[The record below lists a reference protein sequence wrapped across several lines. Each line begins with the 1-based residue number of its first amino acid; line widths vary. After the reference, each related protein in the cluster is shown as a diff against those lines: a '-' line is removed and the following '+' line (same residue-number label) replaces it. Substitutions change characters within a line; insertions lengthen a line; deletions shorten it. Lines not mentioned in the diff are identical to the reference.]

1 MDWKNFRVRKDISLA
16 PFTTWKVG
24 GVAQWYAEPTTEE
37 LPGLLRLAREH
48 GVPVFFLGRGSNVLI
63 ADEGLPGLVIHTWKA
78 LLGIRRIGEDM
89 VEAEAGVPLPRLSRF
104 VADLGCAG
112 FEFLI
117 GIPGTV
123 GGGVV
128 INAGLRAPLRREV
141 QDILAEVDIVELDGK
156 IITLPASEIGLRYR
170 HSNLFDRGSF
180 VLRARFVLQDFASG
194 SDVIRRRTAH
204 HLLERK
210 QKQPLSRQTA
220 GSTFKQVRAGPATGW
235 YLEKAELK
243 GRRVGGAVVS
253 VKHANWIETD
263 ATATATDVSEL
274 MKIMVN
280 EVHSKFGVVIKREV
294 RFLPEDTSF
303 QA

>member
-1 MDWKNFRVRKDISLA
+1 VDWKNFEVRADISLA

-24 GVAQWYAEPTTEE
+24 GVAQWYAEPAAEE
-37 LPGLLRLAREH
+37 LPGLLRLAREN

-63 ADEGLPGLVIHTWKA
+63 ADEGLPGLVVHTWKA
-78 LLGIRRIGEDM
+78 LSGIRRIGEDM

-141 QDILAEVDIVELDGK
+141 LDILAEVDIIEVDGK
-156 IITLPASEIGLRYR
+156 IITLSASEIGLRYR

-210 QKQPLSRQTA
+210 QNQPLSRQTA

-235 YLEKAELK
+235 YLEQARLK

-253 VKHANWIETD
+253 EKHANWIETD
-263 ATATATDVSEL
+263 ATATATDVKEL
-274 MKIMVN
+274 MEVMVN

>member
-1 MDWKNFRVRKDISLA
+1 VDWQDFVVRKDISLA

-24 GVAQWYAEPTTEE
+24 GVAQWYAEPAAEE
-37 LPGLLRLAREH
+37 LPGLLRLAREN
-48 GVPVFFLGRGSNVLI
+48 GVPVFFLGRGSNILI
-63 ADEGLPGLVIHTWKA
+63 ADEGLPGLVIHTWKV
-78 LLGIRRIGEDM
+78 LSGIRRIGEDM

-141 QDILAEVDIVELDGK
+141 SDILAEVDIVEADGK
-156 IITLPASEIGLRYR
+156 TISLSASEIGLRYR
-170 HSNLFDRGSF
+170 HSNLLDRGCF
-180 VLRARFVLQDFASG
+180 VLRARFLLQDFASG
-194 SDVIRRRTAH
+194 SDVIRRRTGH

-210 QKQPLSRQTA
+210 QNQPLSRQTA

-235 YLEKAELK
+235 YLEQAGLK
-243 GRRVGGAVVS
+243 GHRVGGAVVS
-253 VKHANWIETD
+253 EKHANWIETD
-263 ATATATDVSEL
+263 VTATATDVKEL
-274 MKIMVN
+274 MKVMVN
-280 EVHSKFGVVIKREV
+280 EVQAKFGVVIQREV
-294 RFLPEDTSF
+294 RFLPEDVSF

>member
-1 MDWKNFRVRKDISLA
+1 MDWQDFVVRKDISLA

-24 GVAQWYAEPTTEE
+24 GVAQWYAEPAAEE
-37 LPGLLRLAREH
+37 LPGLLRLAREN
-48 GVPVFFLGRGSNVLI
+48 GVPVFFLGRGSNILI
-63 ADEGLPGLVIHTWKA
+63 ADEGLPGLVIHTWKV
-78 LLGIRRIGEDM
+78 LSGIRRIGEDM

-141 QDILAEVDIVELDGK
+141 SDILAEVDIVEADGK
-156 IITLPASEIGLRYR
+156 TISLSASEIGLRYR
-170 HSNLFDRGSF
+170 HSNLLDRGCF
-180 VLRARFVLQDFASG
+180 VLRARFLLQDFASG
-194 SDVIRRRTAH
+194 SDVIRRRTGH

-210 QKQPLSRQTA
+210 QNQPLSRQTA

-235 YLEKAELK
+235 YLEQAGLK
-243 GRRVGGAVVS
+243 GHRVGGAVVS
-253 VKHANWIETD
+253 EKHANWIETD
-263 ATATATDVSEL
+263 VTATATDVKEL
-274 MKIMVN
+274 MKVMVN
-280 EVHSKFGVVIKREV
+280 EVQAKFGVVIQREV
-294 RFLPEDTSF
+294 RFLPEDVSF

>member
-1 MDWKNFRVRKDISLA
+1 VDWQDFVVRKDISLA
-16 PFTTWKVG
+16 PLTTWKVG
-24 GVAQWYAEPTTEE
+24 GVAQWYAEPVAEE
-37 LPGLLRLAREH
+37 LPGLLRLAREN
-48 GVPVFFLGRGSNVLI
+48 GVPVFFLGRGSNILI
-63 ADEGLPGLVIHTWKA
+63 ADEGLAGLVIHTWKV
-78 LLGIRRIGEDM
+78 LSGIRRIGEDM

-141 QDILAEVDIVELDGK
+141 SDILAEVDIVEADGK
-156 IITLPASEIGLRYR
+156 TISLSASEIGLRYR
-170 HSNLFDRGSF
+170 HSNLLDRGSF
-180 VLRARFVLQDFASG
+180 VLRARFLLQDFASG
-194 SDVIRRRTAH
+194 ADVIRRRTAH

-210 QKQPLSRQTA
+210 QNQPLSRQTA

-235 YLEKAELK
+235 YLEQAGLK

-253 VKHANWIETD
+253 EKHANWIETD
-263 ATATATDVSEL
+263 VTATAIDVKEL
-274 MKIMVN
+274 MKVMVN
-280 EVHSKFGVVIKREV
+280 EVQAKFGVVIQREV
-294 RFLPEDTSF
+294 RFLPEDVSF